1 MISHM
6 ISFRKLTA
14 ACLAATGTL
23 AGAMLGAAS
32 AQTINDLE
40 SAVTQGAQFE
50 DAQRQADQF
59 RRPSEDEA
67 MLDGEPGVFIL
78 RVNEIFHVGAA
89 AGVGYSTNPGRTLD
103 INAEESGFSNFAL
116 NAGINTVIGGHVEAG
131 VNLVVS
137 GTDYFRNN
145 EIDNKNAI
153 ASAYVGTSVLDDRV
167 YVTAGANYGT
177 SGDGN
182 FSDTT
187 DFSGVSA
194 SASTVFQMRE
204 NVLLQPTLTVSRQFS
219 QNEAQE
225 NIAVTAAVR
234 AVWAPTEN
242 WRVSGEVTYT
252 DRTYDNFYEDVTFV
266 EREDEV
272 WSAGLSV
279 SRAIAP
285 DLQVTASI
293 GYTEQTSAFF
303 LSEYDAVDGGLNLRL
318 SKRF

>member
-1 MISHM
+1 MISL
-6 ISFRKLTA
+6 RKLTA

-23 AGAMLGAAS
+23 AGVMLGTAS
-32 AQTINDLE
+32 AQTIGDLE

-50 DAQRQADQF
+50 EAQRQAEQF
-59 RRPSEDEA
+59 RRPSDEEA
-67 MLDGEPGVFIL
+67 MLEGEPGVFIL

-89 AGVGYSTNPGRTLD
+89 AGLGYSTNPGRTLD
-103 INAEESGFSNFAL
+103 VNAEESGFSNFAL
-116 NAGINTVIGGHVEAG
+116 SAGINTLIGGHVDAG

-137 GTDYFRNN
+137 GTDYFETN

-153 ASAYVGTSVLDDRV
+153 VSTYVGTSVLNDRV

-194 SASTVFQMRE
+194 SASTVFQVRQK
-204 NVLLQPTLTVSRQFS
+204 VLVQPTLTVSRQLS

-225 NIAVTAAVR
+225 NTAVTAAVR
-234 AVWAPTEN
+234 AIWAPTEN
-242 WRVSGEVTYT
+242 WRVAADVAYT
-252 DRTYDNFYEDVTFV
+252 DRSYDNFYEDVTFV

-272 WSAGLSV
+272 WSAGVAVTRS
-279 SRAIAP
+279 IAP

-293 GYTEQTSAFF
+293 GYTEQASAFF